1 MIKKTIWLL
10 YPYPWFNKRFYHKDV
25 IQFPKSLATQVGG
38 EFHINRGLLV
48 TGSEREG
55 QSVALIRFA
64 LIVNTVHCLIRLV
77 FNAKDIRNSF
87 YVVQFHISWVTAL
100 NCLALRFFFKGRC
113 KVIVKTDLNLCGSLG
128 RKCPT
133 RSEKIALQVIDRT
146 ATAVTG
152 ESEAAV
158 EILKQYFTSK
168 KIFLQYNGVD
178 LQSFTGDKGSS
189 IDRNR
194 DIDVMVVS
202 RFDVPEKGVDYY
214 KIVVPILVKRGIK
227 IALVGQAVS
236 KVFPGNGL
244 TDKKTLI
251 QHESLAHNEVIQL
264 MRRSK
269 ILLNLSISE
278 SYIIALVEAVSVG
291 CFVVATKAGVAPDL
305 AAKYKS
311 VVLCDFDPDE
321 IVSNVLNIIYNSGSY
336 PDPVSDWYWPKL
348 IADSGINRIFADEY
362 SS

>member
-1 MIKKTIWLL
+1 MNKKTIWLL

-38 EFHINRGLLV
+38 EFYVNRGGLV
-48 TGSEREG
+48 TGNEREG
-55 QSVALIRFA
+55 QSVALIRLG
-64 LIVNTVHCLIRLV
+64 LIVNMVYCFIRLV
-77 FNAKDIRNSF
+77 FDIKNIRDSF
-87 YVVQFHISWVTAL
+87 YVVQFHISWATAL
-100 NCLALRFFFKGRC
+100 NCLALRIFFKRRC
-113 KVIVKTDLNLCGSLG
+113 KVIVKTDLNLSGSLG
-128 RKCPT
+128 RRCPT
-133 RSEKIALQVIDRT
+133 RSEKLALQVIDRT

-152 ESEAAV
+152 ETEAAV
-158 EILKQYFTSK
+158 EILKQYFTIK
-168 KIFLQYNGVD
+168 NVFLQYNGVD
-178 LQSFTGDKGSS
+178 LQSFSGDKGVWTNG
-189 IDRNR
+189 NR
-194 DIDVMVVS
+194 DIDVLVVS
-202 RFDVPEKGVDYY
+202 RFDVPEKGFEYY
-214 KIVVPILVKRGIK
+214 NIVVPVLAKRGIK

-236 KVFPGNGL
+236 KFFHRTGSI
-244 TDKKTLI
+244 DRKKI
-251 QHESLAHNEVIQL
+251 VHHESLAHNEVIQL

-311 VVLCDFDPDE
+311 VVLCNFDPDE
-321 IVSNVLNIIYNSGSY
+321 IVNNVLNIIDNSRSY